1 MKDCQVAF
9 GVRLAR
15 VWFLAK
21 EEFESIQ
28 LFSTL
33 AYKTLQYLIWKILSI
48 SIYML
53 NAIGLIRRLELFLS
67 GHIDPISPNK
77 QADGS
82 FVLLRIVCVYV
93 ALVSLIYVSLIDS
106 NYFFI
111 VTAEKMMKKEN
122 NASICTG

>member
-1 MKDCQVAF
+1 
-9 GVRLAR
+9 
-15 VWFLAK
+15 
-21 EEFESIQ
+21 
-28 LFSTL
+28 
-33 AYKTLQYLIWKILSI
+33 
-48 SIYML
+48 ML

-82 FVLLRIVCVYV
+82 FVLLLIVCVYV

-111 VTAEKMMKKEN
+111 VTAEKMMKKRIMPPFAEGSDVIPSRAFT
-122 NASICTG
+122 NAGAVGTRHPEFLCNYNTGAPTKF